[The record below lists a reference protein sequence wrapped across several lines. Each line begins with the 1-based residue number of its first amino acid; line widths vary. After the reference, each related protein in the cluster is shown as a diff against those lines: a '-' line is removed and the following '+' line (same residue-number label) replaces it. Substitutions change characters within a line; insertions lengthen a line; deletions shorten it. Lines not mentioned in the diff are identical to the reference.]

1 MKLFVAKL
9 NRDVQDE
16 HLVEAFSAFGEVAYA
31 RVITDRDTG
40 QSKCFGFVQMR
51 EESAGRAAIEAMN
64 GAELMGFRMVVKEAE
79 ERPRAQGAQVGAA
92 VLPRVPGDDPG
103 VDAGARAGG
112 GDAGV
117 HAARRRAPVRH
128 LAAPRRLRPQRP
140 AALPDRPVGVVLCLE
155 GLGDWQAHG
164 QREDLPG
171 EAEAGRP
178 RRKREMCFSTIGFMY
193 NEYP

>member
-51 EESAGRAAIEAMN
+51 DQAAGKAAIDEMN

-79 ERPRAQGAQVGAA
+79 ERPRTQG
-92 VLPRVPGDDPG
+92 P
-103 VDAGARAGG
+103 GG
-112 GDAGV
+112 GQRPSRGSESGGESP
-117 HAARRRAPVRH
+117 RAPRKSDG
-128 LAAPRRLRPQRP
+128 AEFSRQPASSEDTQRDFRKKTTTKKSTKP
-140 AALPDRPVGVVLCLE
+140 K
-155 GLGDWQAHG
+155 G
-164 QREDLPG
+164 QRDIYADGPKPSKLKKSKPKNTDWLDDLDD
-171 EAEAGRP
+171 
-178 RRKREMCFSTIGFMY
+178 F
-193 NEYP
+193 